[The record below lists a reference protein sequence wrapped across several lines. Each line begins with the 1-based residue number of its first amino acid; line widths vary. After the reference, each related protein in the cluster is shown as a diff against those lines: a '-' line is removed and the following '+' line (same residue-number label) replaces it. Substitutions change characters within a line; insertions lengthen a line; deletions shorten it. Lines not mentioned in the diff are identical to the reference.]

1 MIKTILAAG
10 AMAATLAMSGG
21 AAEAKTHVTI
31 GIGIG
36 GYPCYNHYNPVFCGG
51 YPPPPYYDPP
61 PFYDPPPVYHNPPP
75 YYDPPPGYGYG
86 YGYGV
91 SCGQAAR
98 MLRSRGYY
106 SVRVNSCGGRYHTFV
121 AYRGGGQFV
130 VRVRSSN
137 GHIRSITRVFY

>member
-21 AAEAKTHVTI
+21 VAEAKTHIHI

-36 GYPCYNHYNPVFCGG
+36 GYPCYDRYNPIYCGD
-51 YPPPPYYDPP
+51 YQPPYYDPP
-61 PFYDPPPVYHNPPP
+61 PAYD
-75 YYDPPPGYGYG
+75 

-98 MLRSRGYY
+98 MLRSRGFY
-106 SVRVNSCGGRYHTFV
+106 SVQVNSCGGRYHTFV
-121 AYRGGGQFV
+121 AYRNGGQFV
-130 VRVRSSN
+130 VRIRASN
-137 GHIRSITRVFY
+137 GHIRSVTRVYY

>member
-21 AAEAKTHVTI
+21 VAEAKTHIHI

-36 GYPCYNHYNPVFCGG
+36 GYPCYDRYNPIYCGD
-51 YPPPPYYDPP
+51 YQPPYNDPP

-75 YYDPPPGYGYG
+75 YFDPPPGYG

-98 MLRSRGYY
+98 MLRSRGFY
-106 SVRVNSCGGRYHTFV
+106 SVQVNSCGGRYHTFV

-130 VRVRSSN
+130 VRIRASN
-137 GHIRSITRVFY
+137 GHIRSITRVYY